1 MNKMKLKSLV
11 FAFPALVLCKVA
23 IATELLLP
31 VDSKVF
37 TKESILEDQGIQ
49 YRKVEYQGKNYF
61 FRLLGP
67 KTSGEDL
74 ALFCNQPG
82 NQGFTS
88 PPMVKVGLQTVE
100 RSRLFIEALE
110 LKCKSPTPD
119 RDDEKKVMALM
130 PYLAVGFSLEG
141 KENPKAILKNKKL
154 LINPLGGLMFRAE
167 M

>member
-1 MNKMKLKSLV
+1 MKNLKLRFV
-11 FAFPALVLCKVA
+11 ILALSALSCSQFSVA
-23 IATELLLP
+23 SELLLP
-31 VDSKVF
+31 IDSKVF

-67 KTSGEDL
+67 KTSGQDL

-82 NQGFTS
+82 QEGFTS

-110 LKCKSPTPD
+110 LKCKSPDPN
-119 RDDEKKVMALM
+119 RDDQKKIMALM
-130 PYLAVGFSLEG
+130 PYLAVGFSLDG

-154 LINPLGGLMFRAE
+154 LINPFGGVMFRAE